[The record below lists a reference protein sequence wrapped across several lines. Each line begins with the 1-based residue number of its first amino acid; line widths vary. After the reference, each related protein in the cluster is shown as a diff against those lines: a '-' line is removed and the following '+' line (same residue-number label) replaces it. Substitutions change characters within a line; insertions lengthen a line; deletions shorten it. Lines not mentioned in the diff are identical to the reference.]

1 MNDER
6 DNRMSLNEAQLEGM
20 LREFFRNEVP
30 AELNSPF
37 VAPSR
42 ANTTT
47 LTILSDAP
55 ADNRGQSRHR
65 RSPMAVISAVAAIA
79 MTAVVVMNWDPA
91 GSHVPQTSAHTP
103 AVAPEEKLMD
113 VSKDG
118 GAKKSSQVVGEDGV
132 TLEETEGV
140 DLAPRR

>member
-1 MNDER
+1 MNNER

-30 AELNSPF
+30 SELNRPF

-42 ANTTT
+42 ENATT
-47 LTILSDAP
+47 LTILSVVP
-55 ADNRGQSRHR
+55 ADTSGPARHR
-65 RSPMAVISAVAAIA
+65 RSPMAVISALAAIA

-91 GSHVPQTSAHTP
+91 GSHVPQTSERTP
-103 AVAPEEKLMD
+103 VVTAEEKLMD

-140 DLAPRR
+140 ELAPRR

>member
-6 DNRMSLNEAQLEGM
+6 DNRMSLNEAQLEGL

-30 AELNSPF
+30 SELNRPF
-37 VAPSR
+37 VAPAR
-42 ANTTT
+42 ANTPT

-55 ADNRGQSRHR
+55 ADTRGPARHR
-65 RSPMAVISAVAAIA
+65 RSPMAVISALAAIA

-91 GSHVPQTSAHTP
+91 GSHVPQTSERTP
-103 AVAPEEKLMD
+103 VVAPEERLMD

-118 GAKKSSQVVGEDGV
+118 GAKKSTQVVGEDGV
-132 TLEETEGV
+132 TLEETDGV
-140 DLAPRR
+140 DLAPRK